1 MIPSIFSR
9 DLVIGS
15 ISFIFVLGSL
25 TIAVIDPNY
34 RQPFMD
40 LSKIFLGGLV
50 GLMIPSDRV
59 MFRRRIH

>member
-1 MIPSIFSR
+1 MQTHSNQDWLFAFIP
-9 DLVIGS
+9 LVL
-15 ISFIFVLGSL
+15 VLGSL

-40 LSKIFLGGLV
+40 LSKVFLGGLV

-59 MFRRRIH
+59 GLRRRIH

>member
-1 MIPSIFSR
+1 MPRYSIREWVFLALPLS
-9 DLVIGS
+9 L
-15 ISFIFVLGSL
+15 VLGSF
-25 TIAVIDPNY
+25 TIAVIDPSY

-59 MFRRRIH
+59 TPRRRIH

>member
-1 MIPSIFSR
+1 MISTIFSR
-9 DLVIGS
+9 DLVIGV
-15 ISFIFVLGSL
+15 ISLIFVLGSL

-40 LSKIFLGGLV
+40 LSKVFLGGLV

-59 MFRRRIH
+59 ISRRRIH